1 MIKMK
6 NDDRLP
12 RIVVVA
18 TGGTIAGSGATR
30 TQMTGYKTGSVMV
43 ENLIASVPEIGQIAD
58 IHGEQFLQIGSNEI
72 TTADWIELARRVNEL
87 VSKTDL
93 AGVVITHGTGTL
105 EETAFFLNLV
115 IKSEKPVVLVG
126 SMRPATA
133 LSADGPLNLLN
144 AVQVAADKNASARGV
159 LVVMNNEI
167 NGARDVTKSSTMN
180 VATFR
185 SPDMG
190 CLGYVVDG
198 QPTFYRQTIR
208 RHTGRSEFSLSDI
221 TSLPYVKIIYGH
233 AGDDRLFVDA
243 AVAAGVEGLIYA
255 GSGNAAITTHAEAG
269 LNDARKAGLVV
280 VRSSRAGSGPVF
292 KSIPRWDEEGFL
304 KSDTLSPHKARILLM
319 LALSKTKDLEEI
331 QRMFNEY

>member
-1 MIKMK
+1 MK
-6 NDDRLP
+6 NDDILP
-12 RIVVVA
+12 HIAVVA

-30 TQMTGYKTGSVMV
+30 TQMTGYKAGSVMV
-43 ENLIASVPEIGQIAD
+43 ENLIASVPEIGQIAN

-72 TTADWIELARRVNEL
+72 TAADWIALARRVNEL
-87 VSKTDL
+87 VSKTEL

-144 AVQVAADKNASARGV
+144 AVQVAADRKASGRGV

-180 VATFR
+180 VAAFR

-190 CLGYVVDG
+190 CLGYIVDG
-198 QPTFYRQTIR
+198 KVAFYRDTTR
-208 RHTGRSEFSLSDI
+208 RHTGLSEFSLSEVS
-221 TSLPYVKIIYGH
+221 TLPYVKIIYGH
-233 AGDDRLFVDA
+233 AGDDRLFIDA
-243 AVAAGVEGLIYA
+243 AIADGVEGLIYA
-255 GSGNAAITTHAEAG
+255 GSGNAAIPIHAEAG
-269 LNDARKAGLVV
+269 LIDARKAGLVV
-280 VRSSRAGSGPVF
+280 VRSSRAGSGPAF
-292 KSIPRWDEEGFL
+292 KSIPRWDEGGFL

-319 LALSKTKDLEEI
+319 LALSKTKDPEEI
-331 QRMFNEY
+331 QRIFDEY